1 MYVVRHTSALYVL
14 CVDSMIYVRAPTGA
28 IARVK
33 RAGER
38 EADDGR
44 LVERDAEHRK
54 KE

>member
-1 MYVVRHTSALYVL
+1 M
-14 CVDSMIYVRAPTGA
+14 DSMIYVRAPTGA

-38 EADDGR
+38 EVDDGR
-44 LVERDAEHRK
+44 LIEHDAEHRK